1 MQLLLNLITMESV
14 PLNWILVEEW
24 ENNFIFENSNRSF
37 SVNVTFTEKF
47 DIPYDISFSQLK
59 GDFTIIGY
67 EDGAYSTYAYTKEE
81 ALQKSFEM
89 MAFIDSK

>member
-1 MQLLLNLITMESV
+1 MESA

-24 ENNFIFENSNRSF
+24 ESNFIFENIDRSF
-37 SVNVTFTEKF
+37 SVNVTFTEQF

-59 GDFTIIGY
+59 GDFTKIGY
-67 EDGAYSTYAYTKEE
+67 EDGAYSTYANTKAE

-89 MAFIDSK
+89 MVFINSK